1 MFSLLPLFSPL
12 LPIPSPLLSPLPQI
26 LPSPAP
32 LSGKSRHDVVRSPCR
47 RRRLLH
53 IVTSL
58 LLSLPIAHSHAQSTA
73 TPAAQTH
80 QTAPVLRIAIFE
92 NLDYPLSIYDAQHQL
107 IGGVQKE
114 FADRIARSIGADAI
128 YLPYSRRRIEQVII
142 NGEADLLCYTSPQWS
157 DKPDAM
163 QWSIP
168 SLPQLERVV
177 VLASQ
182 PVPEQFARDLP
193 GKRMAVQIGY
203 HYPTLTP
210 LFDSGQATRVDMT
223 DVPSMFRMLERG
235 GADALISSESEIEG
249 FFKRFPEKRT
259 LFKIS
264 HQTFSLMQTQCALS
278 KKSGWKIDAINH
290 AIHRMQNNGELTRM
304 MRRYGL
310 SDH

>member
-1 MFSLLPLFSPL
+1 MFSLLPLLLLLLLLSPL
-12 LPIPSPLLSPLPQI
+12 LPLIPLIQASR
-26 LPSPAP
+26 AR
-32 LSGKSRHDVVRSPCR
+32 LSGKCHHDVARSAR
-47 RRRLLH
+47 RERRLLH
-53 IVTSL
+53 VSTGL
-58 LLSLPIAHSHAQSTA
+58 LLSLPIAHSHAQSA
-73 TPAAQTH
+73 TTTTTAQTH

-142 NGEADLLCYTSPQWS
+142 SGEADLLCYTSPQWS

-203 HYPTLTP
+203 HYPTLTA
-210 LFDSGQATRVDMT
+210 LFDSGQTTRVDMT

-278 KKSGWKIDAINH
+278 KKSGWKIDAINQ
-290 AIHRMQNNGELTRM
+290 AIRRMQNNGELTRM